1 MVVTDTIA
9 SNGGRQ
15 RRPSMTDVA
24 ALAGVSYQTVSRVIN
39 EQPGVR
45 STTRTRV
52 HAAMEALD
60 YHPNSLARS
69 LVSGRSRAIGV
80 ISPSSDLFGPNRTL
94 HTVDDAVREA
104 GYTTVIANVPRL
116 DLRGMVDGSRQ
127 LRSRA
132 VDGIV
137 IAGSPHR
144 EARDCALDLA
154 RQLPVVVIGRAD
166 ARVPTVDTDARAGA
180 RKAVRHLLALGHQN
194 VWHVGGPP
202 DWASAR
208 QRMDGWRA
216 ELAAHGIAAP
226 SPLPAGDWSAAA
238 GYEAGLVL
246 GRSEDVTAVFAA
258 NDHIALGLIRALSE
272 TGRSVPRDV
281 SLVGFDDIPEAAYF
295 LPPLTTIRQ
304 EFSTCARLAVGMLIA
319 ELKGGQDVGA
329 PHRRKIPR
337 LVVRSSTTE
346 PTAQVRAALG

>member
-1 MVVTDTIA
+1 MVVTDTTA

-166 ARVPTVDTDARAGA
+166 VRVPTVDTDARAGHA
-180 RKAVRHLLALGHQN
+180 RLFVTFWPSVTRTCGTSAGPRT
-194 VWHVGGPP
+194 GPP
-202 DWASAR
+202 RGS
-208 QRMDGWRA
+208 GWT
-216 ELAAHGIAAP
+216 G
-226 SPLPAGDWSAAA
+226 G
-238 GYEAGLVL
+238 
-246 GRSEDVTAVFAA
+246 GRSWPHTASPHHHHCRRVT
-258 NDHIALGLIRALSE
+258 GLLRRDTRPGLSSG
-272 TGRSVPRDV
+272 GRK
-281 SLVGFDDIPEAAYF
+281 
-295 LPPLTTIRQ
+295 T
-304 EFSTCARLAVGMLIA
+304 
-319 ELKGGQDVGA
+319 
-329 PHRRKIPR
+329 
-337 LVVRSSTTE
+337 
-346 PTAQVRAALG
+346 